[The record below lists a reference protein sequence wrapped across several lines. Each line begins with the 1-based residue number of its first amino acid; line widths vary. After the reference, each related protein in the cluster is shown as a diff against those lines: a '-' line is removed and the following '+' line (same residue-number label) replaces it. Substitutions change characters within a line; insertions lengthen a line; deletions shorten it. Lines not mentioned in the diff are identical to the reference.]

1 MRPSY
6 KHLFKAFVKKQ
17 HKPLQLAIE
26 DAVEDV
32 CQDPCIGELKT
43 GDLQGIWVYK
53 FMHRAQQYLIAY
65 RPPSN
70 DELKAEGVD
79 LEFLVIEFYQ
89 AGTHEN
95 FYATLK
101 KYLKS

>member
-1 MRPSY
+1 MQPNY
-6 KHLFKAFVKKQ
+6 KPPFKTFVKKQ

-32 CQDPCIGELKT
+32 CNDPNIGEQKT

-53 FMHRAQQYLIAY
+53 FTFKTQQYLIAY
-65 RPPSN
+65 RPPA
-70 DELKAEGVD
+70 DEELKAEGVD
-79 LEFLVIEFYQ
+79 IELLVIDFYQ
-89 AGTHEN
+89 AGPHEN